1 MDADRSGDVN
11 IIDATMVQMFV
22 AKYKVDSVTDISA
35 DVDKDGF
42 VTILDATAIQMRVS
56 KLA

>member
-1 MDADRSGDVN
+1 
-11 IIDATMVQMFV
+11 MFV